1 MFRRQVKNLL
11 CDFPKFYDNI
21 FIRCIMEIKVYPE
34 EPLVDDKITI
44 TITGLSPQQ
53 KVTVKSSV
61 TEVKSTFS
69 SSACFISDA
78 SGHVFVDKQPSIL
91 GTYTGVDSMG
101 LFWSMTADPDQQKDM
116 RYLKRDVTT
125 PQVVSLS
132 VFEGHHSWSDCH
144 NISQEP
150 LVSSKVERWFLHKTV
165 KREVIRD
172 GILRGTLFT
181 PSGPGPFP
189 GVIDMFGTGGGLIE
203 FRAAIL
209 ASRGFIVF
217 ALPYFQYEDLPKNL
231 TDVNFDYLKESVDW
245 FSNHSDVIKDGVGIL
260 GVSKGAE
267 IALMLSMECPQV
279 KSVVNINGTPF
290 CSYCPLGPFTDF
302 VEPDF
307 SRFEYT
313 DEGVHIWDALNSNFK
328 PDNVLKTWE
337 SDVQILYIIGEDD
350 KSVDPDY
357 ANVVYN
363 CYPHNQKH
371 KLTIKKYPK
380 AGHLIEPAYLPVC
393 RASFHKVF
401 GIVFVWG
408 GIKEDHARAQEDS
421 WKSILN
427 FFKSTLLTNKRGNSL
442 SSRL

>member
-1 MFRRQVKNLL
+1 
-11 CDFPKFYDNI
+11 
-21 FIRCIMEIKVYPE
+21 MEIKVYPD
-34 EPLVDDKITI
+34 EPLVDDKISI
-44 TITGLSPQQ
+44 TISGLSPQQ

-61 TEVKSTFS
+61 TEGKYTFS
-69 SSACFISDA
+69 CSACFISDS

-91 GTYTGVDSMG
+91 GTYTGVDGMG
-101 LFWSMTADPDQQKDM
+101 LFWSMTADLGQQKGL

-125 PQVVSLS
+125 PQVVNLS
-132 VFEGHHSWSDCH
+132 VFEGHHSWNDCH
-144 NISQEP
+144 NINQEP
-150 LVSSKVERWFLHKTV
+150 LVSTKVERWFLHKTV

-189 GVIDMFGTGGGLIE
+189 GVIDMFGMTGGLIE

-217 ALPYFQYEDLPKNL
+217 ALPYFQYDDLPKYVK
-231 TDVNFDYLKESVDW
+231 DINFDYLKESIDW
-245 FSNHSDVIKDGVGIL
+245 FSNHSDVIKNGVGIL

-267 IALMLSMECPQV
+267 IALMLSLECPQV

-290 CSYCPLGPFTDF
+290 CSHYPLGPFTDF
-302 VEPDF
+302 VESDF

-363 CYPHNQKH
+363 CYPDDQKH

-421 WKSILN
+421 WKSILK
-427 FFKSTLLTNKRGNSL
+427 FFKSTLLNNKTGNNL
-442 SSRL
+442 SSQL

>member
-1 MFRRQVKNLL
+1 
-11 CDFPKFYDNI
+11 
-21 FIRCIMEIKVYPE
+21 MEIKVYPD
-34 EPLVDDKITI
+34 EPLVDDKISI
-44 TITGLSPQQ
+44 TISGLSPQQ

-61 TEVKSTFS
+61 TEGKYTFS
-69 SSACFISDA
+69 CSACFISDS

-91 GTYTGVDSMG
+91 GTYTGVDGMG
-101 LFWSMTADPDQQKDM
+101 LFWSMTADLGQQKGL

-125 PQVVSLS
+125 PQVVNLS
-132 VFEGHHSWSDCH
+132 VFEGHHSWNDCH
-144 NISQEP
+144 NINQEP
-150 LVSSKVERWFLHKTV
+150 LVSTKVERWFLHKTV

-189 GVIDMFGTGGGLIE
+189 GVIDMFGMTGGLIE

-217 ALPYFQYEDLPKNL
+217 ALPYFQYDDLPKYVK
-231 TDVNFDYLKESVDW
+231 DINFDYLKESIDW
-245 FSNHSDVIKDGVGIL
+245 FSNHSDVIKNGVGIL

-267 IALMLSMECPQV
+267 IALMLSLECPQV

-290 CSYCPLGPFTDF
+290 CSHYPLGPFTDF
-302 VEPDF
+302 VESDF
-307 SRFEYT
+307 SRFEFT
-313 DEGVHIWDALNSNFK
+313 DEGVHLWDALNSNFK
-328 PDNVLKTWE
+328 PDNVLNTWE
-337 SDVQILYIIGEDD
+337 SDVQILYIIGDDD
-350 KSVDPDY
+350 KSADPDY
-357 ANVVYN
+357 ANVVYK
-363 CYPHNQKH
+363 CYPDNQKH

-393 RASFHKVF
+393 RSSFDKVS
-401 GIVFVWG
+401 GMVFVWG

-427 FFKSTLLTNKRGNSL
+427 FFKSTLLTNKTG
-442 SSRL
+442 SSFSSQL